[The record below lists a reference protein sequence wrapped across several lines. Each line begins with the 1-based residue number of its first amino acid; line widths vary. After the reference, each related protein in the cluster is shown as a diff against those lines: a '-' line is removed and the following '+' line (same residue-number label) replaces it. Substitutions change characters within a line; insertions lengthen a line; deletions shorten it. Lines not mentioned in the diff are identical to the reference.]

1 MATAKI
7 SPKTVQF
14 QNLPPSQG
22 EVFFG
27 AVADNNSGS
36 YDCRISKQYL
46 CQAALLL
53 CGISIMAFT
62 AVEGYKGYIVFVW
75 SYGIFLGGYQYCLK
89 MYIYEKVRAR
99 NFARALG
106 FAQSSTAIPTL
117 VSIPLL
123 RKYKA
128 FN

>member
-1 MATAKI
+1 ML
-7 SPKTVQF
+7 V
-14 QNLPPSQG
+14 
-22 EVFFG
+22 
-27 AVADNNSGS
+27 VAFS
-36 YDCRISKQYL
+36 L
-46 CQAALLL
+46 
-53 CGISIMAFT
+53 MAFT
-62 AVEGYKGYIVFVW
+62 AIRGYNGFAMFVW
-75 SYGIFLGGYQYCLK
+75 IYGIFLGGYNYALK

>member
-1 MATAKI
+1 
-7 SPKTVQF
+7 
-14 QNLPPSQG
+14 
-22 EVFFG
+22 
-27 AVADNNSGS
+27 
-36 YDCRISKQYL
+36 
-46 CQAALLL
+46 
-53 CGISIMAFT
+53 MAFT

-123 RKYKA
+123 SKYLWISKLGKLLHHSNCIVLYC
-128 FN
+128 FEN

>member
-1 MATAKI
+1 
-7 SPKTVQF
+7 
-14 QNLPPSQG
+14 
-22 EVFFG
+22 
-27 AVADNNSGS
+27 
-36 YDCRISKQYL
+36 
-46 CQAALLL
+46 
-53 CGISIMAFT
+53 MAFT

-123 RKYKA
+123 SKYLLIDLYPA
-128 FN
+128 FSKLLHHKSNCIIEPFEHVRGTTPSLASRLAMT

>member
-1 MATAKI
+1 M
-7 SPKTVQF
+7 
-14 QNLPPSQG
+14 
-22 EVFFG
+22 
-27 AVADNNSGS
+27 
-36 YDCRISKQYL
+36 

-123 RKYKA
+123 SKYLSISIQRGYREVVRYEY
-128 FN
+128 FVVTILV

>member
-1 MATAKI
+1 
-7 SPKTVQF
+7 
-14 QNLPPSQG
+14 
-22 EVFFG
+22 
-27 AVADNNSGS
+27 
-36 YDCRISKQYL
+36 
-46 CQAALLL
+46 
-53 CGISIMAFT
+53 MAFT

-123 RKYKA
+123 SKYLLDVLWCQLIKLIQVVSTSE
-128 FN
+128 FHEY